1 MRRAKAV
8 PGQLSLL
15 AGCLDERDR
24 AVLAFAREHHL
35 AVGLR
40 GRVQAELRMTET
52 RYFQLLLA
60 LLERPEVADTEPELV
75 ARLRVLLER
84 RRRWR

>member
-1 MRRAKAV
+1 M

-15 AGCLDERDR
+15 AGCLDEWDR

-35 AVGLR
+35 SGGLPR
-40 GRVQAELRMTET
+40 LVPAELGMSET

-60 LLERPEVADTEPELV
+60 LLERVEVADTEPELV
-75 ARLRVLLER
+75 ARLRSLRER

>member
-1 MRRAKAV
+1 MRRGKTA

-35 AVGLR
+35 AGRLR
-40 GRVQAELRMTET
+40 GRVQAELGMSET

-75 ARLRVLLER
+75 AALQALLER

>member
-1 MRRAKAV
+1 VRAVKAV

-15 AGCLDERDR
+15 AGCLDDRDR
-24 AVLAFAREHHL
+24 AVLAFARQHHL
-35 AVGLR
+35 SGGLR
-40 GRVQAELRMTET
+40 RVQAELGMSDT

-60 LLERPEVADTEPELV
+60 LLERAEVTDAEPELV
-75 ARLRVLLER
+75 AALRALLER

>member
-1 MRRAKAV
+1 MKTSRAV

-15 AGCLDERDR
+15 AACLDERDR
-24 AVLAFAREHHL
+24 AVLTFARQHHL
-35 AVGLR
+35 S
-40 GRVQAELRMTET
+40 GRIREHVLADLGMSET

-60 LLERPEVADTEPELV
+60 LLERVEVADAEPELV
-75 ARLRVLLER
+75 AALRALLER

>member
-1 MRRAKAV
+1 MRRVKAV

-15 AGCLDERDR
+15 AGCLDDRDR

-35 AVGLR
+35 SGDLR
-40 GRVQAELRMTET
+40 RRVPAELGMSET

-60 LLERPEVADTEPELV
+60 LLERVEVADTEPELV
-75 ARLRVLLER
+75 AGLRLLLER